1 MKTIIQAGLVL
12 ALGMSSSA
20 FALQTNVDVLD
31 GAGNS
36 LQANVFE
43 FDWNSGSAGI
53 AVGQGPFGAP
63 LSPTFDF
70 KYQSNLVAYND
81 QLTNSL
87 PGSTDLNRK
96 YEFTVVMDVVEQA
109 SAIGG
114 GFPSTVTFA
123 PVSGLVQIYY
133 DDFSNGVKQ
142 NAATGVGFDD
152 GVKVAQFTVTGGNS
166 SFTAFSGTNGTGGT
180 QYDFNVTSVADFV
193 NANYIKGLL
202 GGVTDFHFQSSQ
214 NFPPS
219 IIPAAYFAN
228 SPDINLPQYNVQAN
242 DLALKIDGSNTFTY
256 TKVPEPETVLLLSVG
271 LIGLGLSRARKA

>member
-1 MKTIIQAGLVL
+1 MKSLFKAGLVL
-12 ALGMSSSA
+12 ALGVSSSA
-20 FALQTNVDVLD
+20 FALQTNVDVFKGD
-31 GAGNS
+31 GVTS
-36 LQANVFE
+36 LQSNVYE
-43 FDWNSGSAGI
+43 FDWNSGSAGV
-53 AVGQGPFGAP
+53 AVGQGPFGSQ
-63 LSPTFDF
+63 LDSQFDF

-87 PGSTDLNRK
+87 PGSSDLNNK
-96 YEFTVVMDVVEQA
+96 YEFTVVMDVVEKA
-109 SAIGG
+109 SSLGG

-123 PVSGLVQIYY
+123 PISGLVQIYY
-133 DDFSNGVKQ
+133 DDFSTGVKQ

-228 SPDINLPQYNVQAN
+228 ATDINLPQYNVTAN

-256 TKVPEPETVLLLSVG
+256 SVPEPETVLLLSVG
-271 LIGLGLSRARKA
+271 LIGLGLSRVRKA